1 MRGQRGQ
8 AAVEWT
14 GLLLLVVVVLAGA
27 ATAAHGLG
35 AGGLPERLTCAIAGD
50 ACTVRPAF
58 AAGTPLPEMR
68 ARLGVRRR
76 SGWPGLAMPLVAVPA
91 ASALE
96 DATSFVWRH
105 RRTVR
110 KVLVATAVFV
120 LRASLDA
127 ADAEGRADWRGAFR
141 RQPRLGAYRT
151 AASIATATNS
161 SAR

>member
-96 DATSFVWRH
+96 DAASFVWRH

-110 KVLVATAVFV
+110 KVLVATAIAGGVAATCAAAV
-120 LRASLDA
+120 AAANAIGAVACGSAVTIGAS
-127 ADAEGRADWRGAFR
+127 
-141 RQPRLGAYRT
+141 
-151 AASIATATNS
+151 ATYDNAT
-161 SAR
+161 R

>member
-27 ATAAHGLG
+27 ATAARG
-35 AGGLPERLTCAIAGD
+35 AVAAGLPERLACAIAGD
-50 ACTVRPAF
+50 ACTMRPAF
-58 AAGTPLPEMR
+58 AVGAPLPDMR

-76 SGWPGLAMPLVAVPA
+76 SGWPSLAMPLVAAPA

-96 DATSFVWRH
+96 DAGAFLWRH

-110 KVLVATAVFV
+110 KVVVATAIAGGV
-120 LRASLDA
+120 A
-127 ADAEGRADWRGAFR
+127 ATCAAAVAAANAIGTVACGSALA
-141 RQPRLGAYRT
+141 LGA
-151 AASIATATNS
+151 SATYDNAT
-161 SAR
+161 R